1 MDDFSRSINIGRPVA
16 PSYVNGETRL
26 RWSLEWRYLCSK
38 IPNED
43 FAPEERDTE
52 DDHDAH
58 FLLTPEEAKLLWK
71 PPPLDLPT
79 MKKDILQQMVAYE
92 GNVGR
97 YIRLTDRQTREE
109 MEFTEH
115 ICVIRGIHYNTMFA
129 RWWSEKLET
138 DHIIWTTGRHPQ
150 AINDHRIMI

>member
-1 MDDFSRSINIGRPVA
+1 MDDFSRSINIGRPGA
-16 PSYVNGETRL
+16 PSYLNGETRL

-38 IPNED
+38 ISNED

-79 MKKDILQQMVAYE
+79 MKEDILQQIVAYE
-92 GNVGR
+92 GNVGH

-109 MEFTEH
+109 MESTEH

-129 RWWSEKLET
+129 RWWSEKPET
-138 DHIIWTTGRHPQ
+138 DHII
-150 AINDHRIMI
+150 